1 MVKGVN
7 KTIIEV
13 NETGN
18 KYFERVLFFV
28 KPDYAD
34 VLHERLKAKAVTYIK
49 ESALVPVATVKK
61 PKKKRKALPIAAA
74 VLLAAGI
81 LSIAVYLII

>member
-34 VLHERLKAKAVTYIK
+34 VLPERLKTKAATYIK
-49 ESALVPVATVKK
+49 ESDLVPVAAVKSSA
-61 PKKKRKALPIAAA
+61 KKRKALPIA
-74 VLLAAGI
+74 VLLAAVGV
-81 LSIAVYLII
+81 LALVVYFVI